1 MDVPNQLFYGGVGGG
16 AGVDVSL
23 SKNMGYTARP
33 NSSTTSGSGNSA
45 MGAGGIVGTA
55 ITTLANAWVSYSQG
69 KREADAYAFQ
79 ERMAAINE
87 KRAKMQ
93 AQAALHNS
101 NRNIANITGQYAQL
115 KSKQRVGFAANGV
128 ALNFGSSREVL
139 ATTDLYKQMDANTA
153 YANGINAAL
162 GYMANATSQYQ
173 AQVAAHYSKPSQGVI
188 AVSGLLES
196 FNKTYGYY
204 LDNTYQGF
212 STSQKKATNEAT
224 D

>member
-1 MDVPNQLFYGGVGGG
+1 MGVPNQLVYGSGGST
-16 AGVDVSL
+16 GVDVQL
-23 SKNMGYTARP
+23 TKDLGYTAKP
-33 NSSTTSGSGNSA
+33 NTGSSGSSNSGI
-45 MGAGGIVGTA
+45 GAAGLIGTA
-55 ITTLANAWVSYSQG
+55 ISTLANAWVSYSAG

-79 ERMAAINE
+79 ERIAAINE

-101 NRNIANITGQYAQL
+101 NRNIANITGQYAQM

-139 ATTDLYKQMDANTA
+139 ATTDLYKQMDVNTA
-153 YANGINAAL
+153 YSNGINAAL

-173 AQVAAHYSKPSQGVI
+173 AQIAAKYSQPSQGTI
-188 AVSGLLES
+188 AVSGLLEA

-204 LDNTYQGF
+204 LDNTYAGF
-212 STSQKKATNEAT
+212 SKSQKRAT
-224 D
+224 DEVTD

>member
-1 MDVPNQLFYGGVGGG
+1 MNSLVFGGS
-16 AGVDVSL
+16 AGVDVQL
-23 SKNMGYTARP
+23 TKDLGYTAKP
-33 NSSTTSGSGNSA
+33 NSGSSSGNNNGI
-45 MGAGGIVGTA
+45 GAAGLVGTA
-55 ITTLANAWVSYSQG
+55 ISTLANVWVSLSAG

-79 ERMAAINE
+79 ERIAAINE

-101 NRNIANITGQYAQL
+101 NRNIANITGQYAQM

-139 ATTDLYKQMDANTA
+139 ATTDLYKQMDVNTA
-153 YANGINAAL
+153 YSNGINAAL

-173 AQVAAHYSKPSQGVI
+173 AQIAAKYSQPSQGVI
-188 AVSGLLES
+188 AVSGLLDA

-204 LDNTYQGF
+204 LDNTYKGF
-212 STSQKKATNEAT
+212 GTSQKRATDEAT
-224 D
+224 E